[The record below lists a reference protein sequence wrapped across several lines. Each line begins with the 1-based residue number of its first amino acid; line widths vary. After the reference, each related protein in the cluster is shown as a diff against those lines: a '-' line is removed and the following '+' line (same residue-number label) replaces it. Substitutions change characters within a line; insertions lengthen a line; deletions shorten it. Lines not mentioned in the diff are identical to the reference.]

1 MCFSILGT
9 TYVAVEK
16 MMDPFSGARELFIY
30 VPFLLYNCTGFP
42 LLISESVTE
51 MKQVSCTIPSSY
63 DMFEQI
69 LEEKT
74 DGLGLVLSTNKPHT
88 RDPSRMGGSSSER
101 IISTRDNVISYKK
114 RVHCNSISSNLKENF
129 IAPLS
134 KDTLETQ
141 VASFSSSN
149 NRLFSS
155 NSGST
160 NSNFV
165 GYDRGKV
172 RACMYS
178 PIPFSAASEFMV
190 RVSRCWPEHNTKDMP
205 NSLWSSPFQLVP
217 PSGSTAVLVPQLSK
231 HAAFVVSVTSISVPG
246 PLTGRINAVA
256 FQPR

>member
-1 MCFSILGT
+1 
-9 TYVAVEK
+9 
-16 MMDPFSGARELFIY
+16 MDAFSGARELFIY

-69 LEEKT
+69 VEEKT
-74 DGLGLVLSTNKPHT
+74 DGLGLVLSTDKPHT
-88 RDPSRMGGSSSER
+88 REPSRMGGSSSER

-114 RVHCNSISSNLKENF
+114 RVLCNSISSNLKENF

-134 KDTLETQ
+134 KDNLETQ

-155 NSGST
+155 NSGWAST

-172 RACMYS
+172 SACMYS

-190 RVSRCWPEHNTKDMP
+190 RVSRCQPERNTKDMP

-217 PSGSTAVLVPQLSK
+217 PSGSTAVLVPQSSK
-231 HAAFVVSVTSISVPG
+231 NAAFVVSVTSISVSG
-246 PLTGRINAVA
+246 PLTGRINAIT